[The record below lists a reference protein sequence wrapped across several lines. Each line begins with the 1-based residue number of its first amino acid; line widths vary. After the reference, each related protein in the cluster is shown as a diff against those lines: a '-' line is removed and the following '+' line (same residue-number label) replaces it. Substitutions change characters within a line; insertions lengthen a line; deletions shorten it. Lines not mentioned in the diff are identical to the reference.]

1 MARQAAFAGRHTI
14 QKLDAIESY
23 LRAYRNVLKNTSF
36 TTIFFDAFAG
46 TGELP
51 VDDQEDTLFE
61 GVFDKDEIIEGS
73 AQRALQVQPLFHR
86 YVFVEKA
93 KGKADALRE
102 KLAKFPEAAKRADVI
117 TGEANAEVMRF
128 CAETSWRSSRAVL
141 FLDPFGN
148 QVQWKTL
155 EVIARC
161 PIDLWYLFPSHL
173 GVSRQIN
180 LDGTVDPAKAQSI
193 DQLFGCTD
201 WRESFLHREESRDL
215 FGATEVSVRQ
225 ASADAATRFMIGRM
239 KTIFE
244 GGVLDRWLPLG
255 KNGAQWY
262 SLLFAWG
269 NRSEKAGRIARGIAT
284 HLMQR
289 G

>member
-1 MARQAAFAGRHTI
+1 MVRQAAFAGRHTI
-14 QKLDAIESY
+14 QKLDAIERY
-23 LRAYRNVLKNTSF
+23 LRAYRNVLKNTGF

-51 VDDQEDTLFE
+51 LDDRPDTVFE

-73 AQRALQVQPLFHR
+73 AQRALQVEPLFHR
-86 YVFVEKA
+86 YVFIEKA

-102 KLAKFPEAAKRADVI
+102 MLTRFPEAAKRAEVI
-117 TGEANAEVMRF
+117 TGEANAEVIRF
-128 CAETSWRSSRAVL
+128 CEETSWRSCRAVL

-155 EVIARC
+155 EVIAHC

-180 LDGTVDPAKAQSI
+180 LDGTVEPGKAQSL

-201 WRESFLHREESRDL
+201 WRESFLRREESRDL
-215 FGATEVSVRQ
+215 FGATEVSIRQ

-239 KTIFE
+239 KTVFG
-244 GGVLDRWLPLG
+244 GGVLDKWLPLG

-262 SLLFAWG
+262 SLIFAWG
-269 NRSEKAGRIARGIAT
+269 NPSQNAGRIARDIAT